1 MRRKNKA
8 TEGKTLTFSVPFL
21 PPSFNAYRR
30 CHWAVVRREEKRWK
44 ECIYFRWLE
53 LKRPRY
59 EAIRVTLD
67 FCFPDRRNRDLDN
80 YLATGSK
87 LVGDAIKGLFIP
99 DDSPLYLKGWSFGFY
114 FRSSPETIIKIEE
127 VRKDG

>member
-1 MRRKNKA
+1 MKRK
-8 TEGKTLTFSVPFL
+8 GKTTERKILTFAVPFL
-21 PPSFNAYRR
+21 PPSLNSYRR
-30 CHWAVVRREEKRWK
+30 CHWAVVKREEKRWK
-44 ECIYFRWLE
+44 DQ
-53 LKRPRY
+53 
-59 EAIRVTLD
+59 AIRVTLN

-87 LVGDAIKGLFIP
+87 LAGDALKGLFIP

-114 FRSSPETIIKIEE
+114 FRSSPETIIKVEE